1 MTGPRSTF
9 RGVAVELAIV
19 VVGILI
25 ALGVDQAL
33 ERRNERQL
41 ETQYLAAL
49 RADLDESL
57 DWLRDAGPAVIE
69 RRTQAALTIESVVAG
84 GSTPDTLAL
93 AYAVLFL
100 TNGPRTGI
108 LSSTVD
114 DLVSTGNLRLL
125 EPNVRRGIV
134 QFRLL
139 GETLRTVEN
148 DLAFRAGTAKAV
160 LAGAVPPTLASA
172 IGEMRWDARPP
183 WPPFAELPDNPEARA
198 LAARSDVPGKLRATD
213 RADALLSTLVDDLQE
228 QRLWYAASTSVAE
241 QLLEAAMSGLA
252 ESAS

>member
-9 RGVAVELAIV
+9 RGVAIELAIV

-33 ERRNERQL
+33 ERRNERRL
-41 ETQYLAAL
+41 ETQYLLAL
-49 RADLDESL
+49 RADLDQSL
-57 DWLRDAGPAVIE
+57 DWLSDVGPAVIE
-69 RRTQAALTIESVVAG
+69 RRTRAALSIESVRAG
-84 GSTPDTLAL
+84 GATSDTLAL

-100 TNGPRTGI
+100 TNGPRTGV

-125 EPNVRRGIV
+125 KPNVRRGVV

-148 DLAFRAGTAKAV
+148 DLAVRAGAAKVV
-160 LAGAVPPTLASA
+160 LAGALTPSLASA
-172 IGEMRWDARPP
+172 IGELRWAAGPP
-183 WPPFAELPDNPEARA
+183 WPPFADLPDGSEARA
-198 LAARSDVPGKLRATD
+198 LAARSDVPGKLRATEGV
-213 RADALLSTLVDDLQE
+213 DAVLSTLIDDLQE
-228 QRLWYAASTSVAE
+228 QRLWYAASTAVAE
-241 QLLEAAMSGLA
+241 ELLEVAMSGP
-252 ESAS
+252 EGDF